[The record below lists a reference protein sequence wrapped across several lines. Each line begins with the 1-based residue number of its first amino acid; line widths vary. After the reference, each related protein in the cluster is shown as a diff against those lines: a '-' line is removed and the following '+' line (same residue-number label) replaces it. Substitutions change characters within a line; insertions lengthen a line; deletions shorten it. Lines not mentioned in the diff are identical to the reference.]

1 MKKHIFIAIFTLLLL
16 ATAGANNYIYGEGQG
31 KSYDEAFADAQAKI
45 AQQISVRV
53 ESVTEL
59 NALDIEE
66 DAKHSY
72 RESIERNIKLTVD
85 ESLNGIEVISK
96 KVKKKVH
103 EVKLGLDKTKYL
115 ASLRSE
121 LDEKK
126 NAARNLVDNAEEF
139 VSQGKPLF
147 AIDSYTDA
155 QSYLPELYAKK
166 AFYDSLSDHPYFI
179 WHELNVGTIDAA
191 LRDLIGRVSFELVSG
206 GDQIA
211 EQGVR
216 LQEPVVFFVYYASPD
231 GGRIPLSGYPVHISY
246 GDGSSLESGQSDDG
260 GYYRAVARAMELEGM
275 KKIVIRSKARDLPT
289 HLARLS
295 QSRFAEA
302 FYEIMEVGKTELSL
316 NIKGQWGARDERLEN
331 IVARALSGSAFNVS
345 PYAGYV
351 LEGRIAEDDVKAL
364 DGFAGSSY
372 IANVRLELFLVRKSD
387 GKKLGSF
394 SAKGTG
400 NAKSESDA
408 ILQAVNKIRID
419 SRKLNSSLQDFLRR
433 Q

>member
-1 MKKHIFIAIFTLLLL
+1 
-16 ATAGANNYIYGEGQG
+16 
-31 KSYDEAFADAQAKI
+31 
-45 AQQISVRV
+45 
-53 ESVTEL
+53 
-59 NALDIEE
+59 
-66 DAKHSY
+66 
-72 RESIERNIKLTVD
+72 
-85 ESLNGIEVISK
+85 
-96 KVKKKVH
+96 
-103 EVKLGLDKTKYL
+103 
-115 ASLRSE
+115 
-121 LDEKK
+121 
-126 NAARNLVDNAEEF
+126 
-139 VSQGKPLF
+139 
-147 AIDSYTDA
+147 
-155 QSYLPELYAKK
+155 
-166 AFYDSLSDHPYFI
+166 
-179 WHELNVGTIDAA
+179 
-191 LRDLIGRVSFELVSG
+191 
-206 GDQIA
+206 
-211 EQGVR
+211 
-216 LQEPVVFFVYYASPD
+216 
-231 GGRIPLSGYPVHISY
+231 GYPVHISY

-260 GYYRAVARAMELEGM
+260 GYYKAVARAMELEGM